1 MYVIVLS
8 IFTRTLTGLGDLVVP
23 ASDGSEIQASVED
36 FRVID
41 EHYLLSHTLLKFLV
55 FVVCGL
61 FIFQYTK
68 LQHTAQ
74 IHNGLSPCGSTDVNK
89 CRALAKNMIFNSKQ
103 HLPLQLVFCY
113 LASGAYNTPN
123 IFRNTG
129 IQALYVVM
137 RKRSPNF
144 FHNALLIF

>member
-1 MYVIVLS
+1 MANFKSQDFKLKEIYVIVLS
-8 IFTRTLTGLGDLVVP
+8 IFTRILTGLGDLVVP

-68 LQHTAQ
+68 LYHTAQ
-74 IHNGLSPCGSTDVNK
+74 IHNGLSPCGGK
-89 CRALAKNMIFNSKQ
+89 PM
-103 HLPLQLVFCY
+103 
-113 LASGAYNTPN
+113 
-123 IFRNTG
+123 
-129 IQALYVVM
+129 
-137 RKRSPNF
+137 
-144 FHNALLIF
+144 